1 MACRLSQRVEYAVRA
16 LVELA
21 LVGDAGLS
29 GTQIAMRGQIP
40 KPFLKQILAILVKGG
55 IVESTRGPRGKYCL
69 GKRPEEIS
77 LYRLLAMVEGEI
89 VFFDPATPPGPA
101 IQTLYSD
108 IREDLVGV
116 LDRFTLD
123 AFVEAASKDRNETR
137 PMFFI

>member
-16 LVELA
+16 LIELA

-29 GTQIAMRGQIP
+29 GTQIATRGQIP

-69 GKRPEEIS
+69 GQRPEEIS

-108 IREDLVGV
+108 IRDGLVGV

-123 AFVEAASKDRNETR
+123 AFVEAAGKDRSETR